1 MWTTIKPFLSHKVS
15 KSSKITLVQSDE
27 IMSVDK
33 NIAQTFDKFYKNA
46 VSSLNIQYDSE
57 FVNKCDG
64 LEDRVEIAIQKFK
77 NHPSIMST
85 EENIVSQEISNFV
98 KLIFKI
104 FWRNFTTLTGLKMEI
119 LGTFLLNA

>member
-104 FWRNFTTLTGLKMEI
+104 F
-119 LGTFLLNA
+119 

>member
-1 MWTTIKPFLSHKVS
+1 
-15 KSSKITLVQSDE
+15 
-27 IMSVDK
+27 MSVDK

-104 FWRNFTTLTGLKMEI
+104 F
-119 LGTFLLNA
+119 